1 MKNQKEDLRLTI
13 EVIVFTTLWITAAVG
28 LYFLLK

>member
-1 MKNQKEDLRLTI
+1 MKNQKQDLRLTI
-13 EVIVFTTLWITAAVG
+13 EIIVFTALWITVAVG